1 MKKFIYITRSP
12 LVIMIVAL
20 VLSANLSCDTGDI
33 GDLAREKLRFQD
45 ISIHSNGVS
54 YINGKTFNFG
64 KADLLEPLSIPVEI
78 KNSGKNPITINA
90 LTISG
95 ADAADFT
102 YTGTPA
108 GVTLLAGET
117 YPMNLIFTPSAAGPK
132 NAQILLSSTDE
143 SVPESVLKLTGVPRQ
158 WHNVAIGVSA
168 AAVYYPSMIFRG
180 GELIVSYLNE
190 INFPYIYNQSTG
202 TNQQLDSI
210 AMLNSVRST
219 YLNQY
224 NGILYLGF
232 SQNVPSVPMVYKYQS
247 SQVFISTITQSGFV
261 SSEIESVN
269 GDIFLLFRYTAGL
282 SYIKLYAKNSDIF
295 SDSAKHTLQVYSGNA
310 SMCRNGTT
318 LLLAYAD
325 NTTTGRVSVAPYI
338 ITNPGDGTGDGT
350 IGTVMNNISAETNI
364 QYVQIKADENGQIY
378 IAYRA
383 ATTVY
388 VRKFNGVTWDV
399 AINSG
404 VTTTD
409 RYFAVSN
416 GIPYLA
422 YVSGVNIYVTRYID
436 GTWKVIGNA
445 PAIPAAAAH
454 PFITFHN
461 GILYLAYKDNDN
473 GGKLSIVKYE

>member
-1 MKKFIYITRSP
+1 M
-12 LVIMIVAL
+12 L
-20 VLSANLSCDTGDI
+20 
-33 GDLAREKLRFQD
+33 
-45 ISIHSNGVS
+45 
-54 YINGKTFNFG
+54 
-64 KADLLEPLSIPVEI
+64 
-78 KNSGKNPITINA
+78 
-90 LTISG
+90 
-95 ADAADFT
+95 
-102 YTGTPA
+102 
-108 GVTLLAGET
+108 
-117 YPMNLIFTPSAAGPK
+117 
-132 NAQILLSSTDE
+132 
-143 SVPESVLKLTGVPRQ
+143 
-158 WHNVAIGVSA
+158 
-168 AAVYYPSMIFRG
+168 FRG
-180 GELIVSYLNE
+180 GELIVSYLND
-190 INFPYIYNQSTG
+190 INFPYIYNHTNG
-202 TNQQLDSI
+202 TNYQLDSI
-210 AMLNSVRST
+210 PMLNSVRST
-219 YLNQY
+219 YLAQY

-232 SQNVPSVPMVYKYQS
+232 SQQNAPTAPMIYKYQTS
-247 SQVFISTITQSGFV
+247 PEFISTITQGGFV

-282 SYIKLYAKNSDIF
+282 SYIKLYAKNSGIF
-295 SDSAKHTLQVYSGNA
+295 SDSAKYSLQVYSSNA
-310 SMCRNGTT
+310 SMCRNGLT

-350 IGTVMNNISAETNI
+350 VGTPVTNLSAETMT
-364 QYVQIKADENGQIY
+364 QYIQIKADEQGQIF

-383 ATTVY
+383 ATTVF
-388 VRKFNGVTWDV
+388 VRKFNGVTWDA

-422 YVSGVNIYVTRYID
+422 YVSGSNIYVTRYID

-461 GILYLAYKDNDN
+461 GVLYLAYKDNDN